1 MARVKKM
8 VEYKLWLNERGEK
21 VIPPHIIDGGYYIKP
36 DGRMIGILEVDD
48 DVYISSNAFIEQ
60 TEAQLTERITNL
72 RANEVSPPDIGV
84 RPSVAEEVAT
94 FMTKL
99 N

>member
-1 MARVKKM
+1 MAKVKKM
-8 VEYKLWLNERGEK
+8 VEYKLWLNEKAEK
-21 VIPPHIIDGGYYIKP
+21 IIPPHIIDGGYYIKS

-48 DVYISSNAFIEQ
+48 DVYISSNAFIEINE
-60 TEAQLTERITNL
+60 TQLTERITNL
-72 RANEVSPPDIGV
+72 RANETEPPIIEG
-84 RPSVAEEVAT
+84 RLSISEEVAA

>member
-1 MARVKKM
+1 M
-8 VEYKLWLNERGEK
+8 VEYKLWLNDRGEK
-21 VIPPHIIDGGYYIKP
+21 VIPPHIVDGGYYIKS

-60 TEAQLTERITNL
+60 TEAQLTERVTNL
-72 RANEVSPPDIGV
+72 RANEISPPDIGE
-84 RPSVAEEVAT
+84 RPTIEEEVAA
-94 FMTKL
+94 FMLKL

>member
-1 MARVKKM
+1 MAKVKKM
-8 VEYKLWLNERGEK
+8 VEYKLWLNEKGEK
-21 VIPPHIIDGGYYIKP
+21 VVPPHIIDGGYYIKS

-72 RANEVSPPDIGV
+72 RANETEPPIIED

-94 FMTKL
+94 FMLKL